1 MNYTEDKIDDEVM
14 NYFLEE
20 NLNQYIDGYDKLE
33 SNIEHTNELID
44 DVVNASKEQFEGMN
58 QINDSIVQL
67 DQATQENARMAD
79 DTNKIAILT
88 DEIAKKIVADV
99 ENKQFDSK
107 DNINISKN
115 VT

>member
-1 MNYTEDKIDDEVM
+1 
-14 NYFLEE
+14 
-20 NLNQYIDGYDKLE
+20 
-33 SNIEHTNELID
+33 
-44 DVVNASKEQFEGMN
+44 MN
-58 QINDSIVQL
+58 QLNDSILQL